1 MWEFV
6 QNLTIVQW
14 VLIGAGVYL
23 VYPLLIKKEDTTPS
37 PVIPDPKPQPVPKP
51 TPQPIPEPDLIDSDD
66 DLVVIVDA
74 WSHLRSACRKAGL
87 KEAEAKLVEVFP
99 LLVKAEKIE

>member
-1 MWEFV
+1 MV
-6 QNLTIVQW
+6 
-14 VLIGAGVYL
+14 
-23 VYPLLIKKEDTTPS
+23 IKKGESNTNPVTPT
-37 PVIPDPKPQPVPKP
+37 PTPRP